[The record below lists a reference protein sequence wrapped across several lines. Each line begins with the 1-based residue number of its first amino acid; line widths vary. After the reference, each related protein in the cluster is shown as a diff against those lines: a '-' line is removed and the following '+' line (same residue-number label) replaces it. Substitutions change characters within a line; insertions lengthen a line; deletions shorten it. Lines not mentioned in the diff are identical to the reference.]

1 MVEEEEGQE
10 TGETDDY
17 RLLMDN
23 GLSKCRGFEDQA
35 GLDFLC
41 LACSASNL
49 GNGCTMQRLCKIFIV
64 MHCNEFPDI
73 LAMAATPATSVRRN
87 TPVKDP

>member
-10 TGETDDY
+10 TGEMDNY
-17 RLLMDN
+17 GLLMGN
-23 GLSKCRGFEDQA
+23 GLSTRRRFGDRA

-41 LACSASNL
+41 LARSASNL
-49 GNGCTMQRLCKIFIV
+49 VNGCTMKRRCKTSIL
-64 MHCNEFPDI
+64 MHYCNEFPDI
-73 LAMAATPATSVRRN
+73 LAMAATPN